1 MPELQV
7 SALVNAPGWRYR
19 PIRAHRLE
27 QFAAA
32 MRAGEPFSPL
42 VAFRARDGD
51 GNRLPGRYWIVD
63 GRHRLA
69 ARRMVGRDTVDVD
82 ILDDGLRD
90 AVMYAC
96 SASTIPELAGAND
109 DGRRVAPVMPGGE
122 VPRRA
127 LGRRIARRVIEELR
141 EVAPTPVVVADMLDE
156 DDVQRVRRWW
166 LISRPSVT
174 SGIPRRP
181 HARESGQSRSRIHAT
196 LAPATQGANRAGRAI
211 RPCGTKPESPARRVA
226 PMLHGIPVNGW
237 ESA

>member
-109 DGRRVAPVMPGGE
+109 DGRRVAGRRRRRSLGPSHPKPLEHGKQPVAPS
-122 VPRRA
+122 PRQGQPARQKTRRR
-127 LGRRIARRVIEELR
+127 LGRRLPRKPHHMLKLFTRFPWGRGAADAGRRRFAAL
-141 EVAPTPVVVADMLDE
+141 
-156 DDVQRVRRWW
+156 
-166 LISRPSVT
+166 
-174 SGIPRRP
+174 SGKQGP
-181 HARESGQSRSRIHAT
+181 ALVC
-196 LAPATQGANRAGRAI
+196 LAPK
-211 RPCGTKPESPARRVA
+211 GT
-226 PMLHGIPVNGW
+226 
-237 ESA
+237 